1 MMEAEVGV
9 MCFEDRGKGLQL
21 KQCRPLEAE
30 EGKEKDSLLE
40 PAEGNSPVNILTL
53 AQCD

>member
-1 MMEAEVGV
+1 MS
-9 MCFEDRGKGLQL
+9 FEDREKGIHL
-21 KQCRPLEAE
+21 KECRPLEAE

-40 PAEGNSPVNILTL
+40 PPEGNSPVNILTL